1 MSSAKQYGTTLDSII
16 SSTASWVRLGF
27 DANTANKLAE
37 ITTMYQHVTD
47 LDNDTAVKNLVTAYK
62 GYQDELLQISD
73 GDSTKAVTKIAD
85 AYDKL
90 GNEFAVTAADV
101 GESLRRSASSLEMA
115 GNSFEEAA
123 GMSTGIAE
131 VTQNAEQA
139 GTTLNVVSL
148 RLRGMKG
155 KLEEIGEEVDE
166 NVESISKMQTHI
178 LNLTNGKVNIFKD
191 NGDFK
196 STYQI
201 FKEISAIYDNLT
213 DTSRADLLETVAGK
227 QRSNAVAALISNWS
241 NVEKAVDAASNAEG
255 TAAAEN
261 EKYLN
266 SMQGRINSMKASA
279 QDLSNSFLSSDLLK
293 NLISTASSLL
303 NILDSIVNTIGVFPT
318 LITGIGTALSV
329 GKNFGRNKMYFS

>member
-1 MSSAKQYGTTLDSII
+1 M
-16 SSTASWVRLGF
+16 
-27 DANTANKLAE
+27 
-37 ITTMYQHVTD
+37 
-47 LDNDTAVKNLVTAYK
+47 
-62 GYQDELLQISD
+62 
-73 GDSTKAVTKIAD
+73 
-85 AYDKL
+85 
-90 GNEFAVTAADV
+90 NEFAVTAADV

-115 GNSFEEAA
+115 GNSFEEST
-123 GMSTGIAE
+123 GMSTGIVE

-155 KLEEIGEEVDE
+155 RLEEIGEEVDE

-241 NVEKAVDAASNAEG
+241 NVEKAVEASSNAEG

-261 EKYLN
+261 EKYMQ
-266 SMQGRINSMKASA
+266 SMQGKLDSLNASWQA
-279 QDLSNSFLSSDLLK
+279 LSNTVLSSDLIKFLVDGLSGIVDIVDGITHSFGVLGTAIAAVGITAFIK
-293 NLISTASSLL
+293 NL
-303 NILDSIVNTIGVFPT
+303 D
-318 LITGIGTALSV
+318 
-329 GKNFGRNKMYFS
+329 

>member
-1 MSSAKQYGTTLDSII
+1 M
-16 SSTASWVRLGF
+16 
-27 DANTANKLAE
+27 
-37 ITTMYQHVTD
+37 
-47 LDNDTAVKNLVTAYK
+47 
-62 GYQDELLQISD
+62 
-73 GDSTKAVTKIAD
+73 
-85 AYDKL
+85 